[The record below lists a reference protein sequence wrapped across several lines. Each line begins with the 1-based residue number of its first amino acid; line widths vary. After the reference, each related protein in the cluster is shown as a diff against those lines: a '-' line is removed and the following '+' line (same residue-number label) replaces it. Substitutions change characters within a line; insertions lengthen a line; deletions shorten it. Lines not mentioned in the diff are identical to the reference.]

1 MFFNFNLRL
10 DPDTW
15 RRVFSF
21 YRDAA
26 QPQLDR
32 IEAKLTAIATQQQEL
47 NMTFL
52 ELKAKVTEA
61 VTVENSAVALITGI
75 ATQLK
80 EAIAAGTDP
89 AEIQAVADQLD
100 AGTAALTAA
109 VLANTPAAP
118 PAPSA

>member
-32 IEAKLTAIATQQQEL
+32 IEAKLTAIAIQQQEL

>member
-32 IEAKLTAIATQQQEL
+32 IEAKLTAIAIQQQEL

-89 AEIQAVADQLD
+89 TEIQAVADQLD

>member
-21 YRDAA
+21 CRDAA

-32 IEAKLTAIATQQQEL
+32 IEAKLNAIAIQQQEL

-80 EAIAAGTDP
+80 DAIAAGTDP
-89 AEIQAVADQLD
+89 TEIQAVADQLD

-118 PAPSA
+118 PEPAA

>member
-1 MFFNFNLRL
+1 MFLNFNLRL

-32 IEAKLTAIATQQQEL
+32 IEAKLTAIAIQQQEL

-80 EAIAAGTDP
+80 DAIAAGTDP
-89 AEIQAVADQLD
+89 TEIQAVADQLD

-118 PAPSA
+118 PEPAA

>member
-32 IEAKLTAIATQQQEL
+32 IEAKLTAIAIQEQEL

-80 EAIAAGTDP
+80 DAIAAGTDP

-100 AGTAALTAA
+100 AGTSALTAA
-109 VLANTPAAP
+109 VLANTPVAP

>member
-80 EAIAAGTDP
+80 DAIAAGTDP
-89 AEIQAVADQLD
+89 TEIQAVADQLD

-118 PAPSA
+118 PEPAA

>member
-32 IEAKLTAIATQQQEL
+32 IEAKLTAIAIQQQEL

-80 EAIAAGTDP
+80 DAIAAGTDP

-109 VLANTPAAP
+109 VLANTLAAP

>member
-21 YRDAA
+21 YREAA

-32 IEAKLTAIATQQQEL
+32 IEAKLIAIAIQQQEL

-80 EAIAAGTDP
+80 DAIAAGTDP

-109 VLANTPAAP
+109 VLANTLAAP

>member
-21 YRDAA
+21 YREAA

-80 EAIAAGTDP
+80 DAIAAGTDP
-89 AEIQAVADQLD
+89 TEIQAVADQLD

-118 PAPSA
+118 PEPAA